1 MNFDGIFTM
10 VVSEKSR
17 EKALNEWPLSQ
28 AHKFH
33 YEPWIRQIW
42 SSPKVGEPVEVSRSD
57 PTISQKI
64 NPAGIYAWP
73 PSN

>member
-33 YEPWIRQIW
+33 YEP
-42 SSPKVGEPVEVSRSD
+42 
-57 PTISQKI
+57 
-64 NPAGIYAWP
+64 
-73 PSN
+73 